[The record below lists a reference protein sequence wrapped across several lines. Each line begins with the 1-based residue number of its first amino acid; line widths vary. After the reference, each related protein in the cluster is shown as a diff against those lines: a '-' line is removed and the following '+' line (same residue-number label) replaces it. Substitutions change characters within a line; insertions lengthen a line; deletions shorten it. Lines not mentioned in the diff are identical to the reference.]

1 MAVLAAKPNGHS
13 RKRLNQA
20 AGPKDR
26 GLMPGAADRRRARR
40 QSNSLPGDP
49 RRTTVSRNF
58 SHLVLFPMDSFSAV
72 DFLTDGVMGHASYI
86 LLILSSLMR
95 RMFLLRAFFIASSIA
110 GIAYSLYWL
119 GDFVGVF
126 WETLLLLVNVTQL
139 ALLASKDA
147 RARFT
152 EEEAEFV
159 ESWLSGGTPSSR
171 RALLNMGRWETLE
184 AGSQLTTRGERPH
197 DLVFLSRG
205 EADVSI
211 AGLALARIS
220 EGHFIGEMSLLGD
233 ELASA
238 DVRLA
243 VSSRVWRI
251 NRSRLD
257 EARMRQPDL
266 FGIIE
271 LALALSLR
279 AKLIAANDR
288 LVTQATPANPAADGL
303 ANLPA

>member
-1 MAVLAAKPNGHS
+1 
-13 RKRLNQA
+13 
-20 AGPKDR
+20 
-26 GLMPGAADRRRARR
+26 
-40 QSNSLPGDP
+40 
-49 RRTTVSRNF
+49 
-58 SHLVLFPMDSFSAV
+58 MDTFSAV
-72 DFLTDGVMGHASYI
+72 DFFTEGFMGHASYT

-95 RMFLLRAFFIASSIA
+95 RMLLLRAFFIASALA
-110 GIAYSLYWL
+110 GISYSLFWL

-126 WETLLLLVNVTQL
+126 WESLLLIVNLTQL
-139 ALLASKDA
+139 VLLASKDA

-171 RALLNMGRWETLE
+171 RALLNLGRWETLD
-184 AGSQLTTRGERPH
+184 AGTQLTTRGERPH

-211 AGLALARIS
+211 ADLPVARIA
-220 EGHFIGEMSLLGD
+220 EGHFVGEMSLLGD

-243 VSSRVWRI
+243 APSRVWRI
-251 NRSRLD
+251 KRSRLD
-257 EARMRQPDL
+257 EARMRQPEL

-271 LALALSLR
+271 VALALSLR
-279 AKLIAANDR
+279 AKLIATNDR
-288 LVTQATPANPAADGL
+288 LVGQATPADRMPEGL
-303 ANLPA
+303 AGLPA